1 MTASLT
7 GVAERGWPD
16 EVWVSDPALLDG
28 ALQLALLWTD
38 HQLGA
43 RSLPTGIKHVH
54 IARPPQ
60 PGTHTAT
67 LTAVRTAQA
76 MVVCDITITGPDG
89 ELVMLLEG
97 VQTHALGNR

>member
-1 MTASLT
+1 MTD
-7 GVAERGWPD
+7 RGWP
-16 EVWVSDPALLDG
+16 EEAWLSDPSLLDG

-54 IARPPQ
+54 VARLPQ
-60 PGTHTAT
+60 SGRHTAV
-67 LTAVRTAQA
+67 LTAVRSTQA

-89 ELVMLLEG
+89 HLAMLLEG
-97 VQTHALGNR
+97 IQTHALV